1 MGSAPIAG
9 PWSRGLIMRKA
20 AFALSIVGV
29 FPGIVLAVLYFPW
42 ALFSPSPEL
51 ALLVAY
57 CLATSVVCVVT
68 AYLNSKASFKSSI
81 IAPAVVSVLLGGFSD
96 SFLAFFFSRPARKP
110 ISNPSAD
117 SAI

>member
-1 MGSAPIAG
+1 
-9 PWSRGLIMRKA
+9 MRKA

-81 IAPAVVSVLLGGFSD
+81 IAPAVVSVLLGGIFGLVSGILL
-96 SFLAFFFSRPARKP
+96 LAAREEAYFKP
-110 ISNPSAD
+110 IG
-117 SAI
+117 

>member
-9 PWSRGLIMRKA
+9 PWGRGLIMRKA

-42 ALFSPSPEL
+42 ALISPSPEL
-51 ALLVAY
+51 PLLVAY

-68 AYLNSKASFKSSI
+68 AYLNSKAPFKSSI
-81 IAPAVVSVLLGGFSD
+81 IAPAIVSILLGGIFGFVSGILL
-96 SFLAFFFSRPARKP
+96 LAAREEAYFKP
-110 ISNPSAD
+110 IG
-117 SAI
+117 